1 MSCGSNV
8 KVDKNINSNE
18 KKQKRIMLLGANRYQ
33 LPVIQAAHELGYY
46 VITCDYLPDN
56 YAHKFSDEYCNV
68 SIIDKEAVLE
78 AAKRLKIDGIL
89 SFACDPGVVTAAYVA
104 EQLGLP
110 SVGSYEAVSIL
121 QNKGRFRRFL
131 AENGFNVPM
140 AKEYTDAEEALKDVE
155 IFHWPVIVKPTDSA
169 GSKGVSRV
177 DNPINL
183 PKAIAYAQE
192 HSFKKEFIIENFLEK
207 VGCSSG
213 TDIFSIDGELKF
225 VCFNSQHFDVDS
237 TNPYAP
243 VTYDWLS
250 TMTAEH
256 KVELAEELQRLIS
269 LLGLKSSIYNVETR
283 ECTDGK
289 AYILECTP
297 RGGGN
302 RLAEMIRYATGI
314 DLIKATVLAAVGEPI
329 TEVVQKPYKGYW
341 AEVMLYSN
349 KQGVFK
355 GLWVSQEIQNN
366 IVEMDLW
373 VKAGDPIVRFEAAS
387 HVIGTLV
394 LCFDNKK
401 EMMQV
406 THNANQYVKV
416 QLM

>member
-1 MSCGSNV
+1 MSCELNAKADGESNP
-8 KVDKNINSNE
+8 NE
-18 KKQKRIMLLGANRYQ
+18 KKQKRLMLLGGNRYQ
-33 LPVIQAAHELGYY
+33 LPVIRAAHELGYY

-68 SIIDKEAVLE
+68 SIVDKEAVLE
-78 AAKRLKIDGIL
+78 AAKRLGIDGIM

-110 SVGSYEAVSIL
+110 SVGTYEAVSLL

-140 AKEYTDAEEALKDVE
+140 AKEYTDAGEALKDVG
-155 IFHWPVIVKPTDSA
+155 IFHWPVIVKPTDSS
-169 GSKGVSRV
+169 GSKGVTRV
-177 DNPINL
+177 DDPINL

-192 HSFKKEFIIENFLEK
+192 HSFNKEFIIEDFLEK

-213 TDIFSIDGELKF
+213 TDGFSIDGELKF

-237 TNPYAP
+237 ANPYAP

-250 TMTAEH
+250 TMTEEH
-256 KVELAEELQRLIS
+256 QKELAGELQRLIS
-269 LLGLKSSIYNVETR
+269 LLNLKSSIYNVEAR
-283 ECTDGK
+283 ECVDGK

-314 DLIKATVLAAVGEPI
+314 DLIRAAVLAAAGEPI
-329 TEVVQKPYKGYW
+329 TEVVQRPYKGYW
-341 AEVMLYSN
+341 AEVMLHSN
-349 KQGVFK
+349 RKGKFK
-355 GLWVSQEIQNN
+355 ELWISREIQENV
-366 IVEMDLW
+366 VEADLW
-373 VKAGDPIVRFEAAS
+373 VREGDYVDEFNGANNS
-387 HVIGTLV
+387 FGTLV
-394 LCFDNKK
+394 FRFANKD
-401 EMMQV
+401 EMLQV
-406 THNANQYVKV
+406 THHVDQYVRV
-416 QLM
+416 QLV